1 MWKDFFYFAKA
12 ERRGIIVLVVLIGLV
27 TAANMYLS
35 LYRKKEV
42 SVQDDTFMEEYV
54 AFVRSIK
61 AQDAI
66 KENNARTYT
75 RSQVRTPKVPAVLV
89 PFDPN
94 SADSALLCQLGL
106 PVWMVGNVLR
116 YREKGGRFRTAE
128 DFRKVY
134 GLSESQYAS
143 LLPYIYIKE
152 DAPKQ
157 TVAPLIGESSAP
169 DTVRVYKYPTGTV
182 IGLNGADTTE
192 LKKIPGIG
200 SYTARRI
207 VNYRKQLGGYYD
219 IKQLQEIEVSP
230 DKFASWFRI
239 DPHEVVLLN
248 LNKVSMERLKA
259 HPYFSFYQAKVIV
272 EHRKKRGD
280 LKGLNQ
286 LVLYEE
292 FTEKDVERMAHYV
305 SF

>member
-1 MWKDFFYFAKA
+1 MWRDFLFFTKT

-27 TAANMYLS
+27 TATTIFLS
-35 LYRKKEV
+35 LYRKKTV
-42 SVQDDTFMEEYV
+42 LVHDDTFIEEYV
-54 AFVRSIK
+54 AFVRSIEV
-61 AQDAI
+61 QDSVRVKNSWNYA
-66 KENNARTYT
+66 KE
-75 RSQVRTPKVPAVLV
+75 RSIQVKTAVVLV

-94 SADSALLCQLGL
+94 NADSIRLSQLGL
-106 PVWMVGNVLR
+106 PAWMVKNVLH
-116 YREKGGRFRTAE
+116 YREKGGRFRTPE

-134 GLSESQYAS
+134 GLSEAQYTT
-143 LLPYIYIKE
+143 LLPYIYIAE
-152 DAPKQ
+152 SASTQ
-157 TVAPLIGESSAP
+157 ATVALADERILP
-169 DTVRVYKYPTGTV
+169 DTLKEYKYPIGTV
-182 IGLNGADTTE
+182 VSLNDADTTE

-219 IKQLQEIEVSP
+219 IKQLQEINVTP
-230 DKFASWFRI
+230 DRFAEWFRT
-239 DPHEVVLLN
+239 DPDEVVRIN
-248 LNKVSMERLKA
+248 LNRVSVERLKA
-259 HPYFSFYQAKVIV
+259 HPYFNFYQAKAIV

-292 FTEKDVERMAHYV
+292 FAEEDFERMAYYV